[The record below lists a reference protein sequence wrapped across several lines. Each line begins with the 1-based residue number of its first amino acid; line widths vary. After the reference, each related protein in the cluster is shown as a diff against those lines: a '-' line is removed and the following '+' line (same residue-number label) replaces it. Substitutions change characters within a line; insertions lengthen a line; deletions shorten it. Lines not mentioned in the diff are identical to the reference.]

1 MMNHFNGLDDFKRG
15 LYRDKEGTLIDLM
28 KWSDLISDDQYKIVK
43 QEYVGEL
50 FISTVWLGLRH
61 FNNSFFETMI
71 FSKNGTEAM
80 CRYQTQKEAEFG
92 HEIIM
97 EIARKAYEE
106 FDGDESKVIEA
117 INEWDN
123 R

>member
-1 MMNHFNGLDDFKRG
+1 
-15 LYRDKEGTLIDLM
+15 
-28 KWSDLISDDQYKIVK
+28 
-43 QEYVGEL
+43 
-50 FISTVWLGLRH
+50 
-61 FNNSFFETMI
+61 
-71 FSKNGTEAM
+71 M